1 MPHLSAEDATNLS
14 ARHVRVFVDGL
25 GPLGAHRMP
34 APVTHADLTAQFN
47 RTG

>member
-1 MPHLSAEDATNLS
+1 
-14 ARHVRVFVDGL
+14 VRVFVDGL
-25 GPLGAHRMP
+25 HPLSARRIP